1 MYNSIKPFIFAVMA
15 FLRKEI
21 KKGQTYLSICES
33 YRDKGG
39 NVQRRTLHNLGNVDR
54 YTPEALERMGHQ
66 LIELV
71 KGPAPTPKDIEEL
84 SRHNYG
90 FPLVIYR
97 LLCIYKLDTLM
108 HRLSR
113 KHKLGYSMLQ
123 HLLLMLC
130 DRFKDPLSKLGS
142 FNAQNDYIGVGE
154 PVDLHHLYRTLDHLA
169 INNQLIQTH
178 IYNQHSN
185 LFTYELDVVFYDV
198 TTFYFDSDVVVEAAL
213 RQKGFGKDGK
223 IGKTQILFSLLID
236 KNKVPIGFQIF
247 KGSQYEGHTFKDAI
261 KTLKKKYNI
270 KRIIVVADSGML
282 SGDNIDLFDKEQ
294 EADGYEY
301 IVGDRLKNLSEG
313 AITYLTDLKNYT
325 TIKIEKATGQQ
336 QTDKDEDIVLLYCTY
351 AYKGRTIICTWSQK
365 RAAKDKADREE
376 KIKKAQ
382 QMLKNPS
389 LIERKSKRYFIKSAD
404 DKKYEL
410 NQVQIEWQA
419 KFDGF
424 KAIATNAAD
433 VKPEIALEK
442 YKDLYKIEQSFRT
455 FKSYLETRPMFHWT
469 DKRIEGHLVLCYI
482 AFCLL
487 NYLQQ
492 KSSYS
497 EQTIRTAL
505 SKMELSKIVREK
517 EISWLRSAMTTE
529 GDKILKAINL
539 KQMPNVFSEV
549 AITHYIP
556 SNL

>member
-1 MYNSIKPFIFAVMA
+1 MA

-21 KKGQTYLSICES
+21 KKGNTYLSICES
-33 YRDKGG
+33 FRDQAG
-39 NVQRRTLHNLGNVDR
+39 NVQRRTLHNLGNMDR

-71 KGPAPTPKDIEEL
+71 KGPAPAPKDIEEL

-97 LLCIYKLDTLM
+97 ILCIYKLDVLM
-108 HRLSR
+108 RRFSR
-113 KHKLGYSMLQ
+113 KHNLGYSMLQ

-130 DRFKDPLSKLGS
+130 DRFNDPLSKLGS
-142 FNAQNDYIGVGE
+142 FNSQDDYIGVGE
-154 PVDLHHLYRTLDHLA
+154 PIALQHLYRTLDHLA
-169 INNQLIQTH
+169 INSQLIQTH

-198 TTFYFDSDVVVEAAL
+198 TTFYFDSDVVVEGAL

-282 SGDNIDLFDKEQ
+282 NGDNIDLFNKGG

-301 IVGDRLKNLSEG
+301 IVGDRLKNLPEE
-313 AITYLTDLKNYT
+313 TMNYLTNLKNYT
-325 TIKIEKATGQQ
+325 AIKIERKQAEEQTGN
-336 QTDKDEDIVLLYCTY
+336 DEDIFLLYCTY
-351 AYKGRTIICTWSQK
+351 SYKGRTIICTWSAK

-382 QMLKNPS
+382 KMLKKPA
-389 LIERKSKRYFIKSAD
+389 LIERKSKRYFIKSTD
-404 DKKYEL
+404 EKKYEL
-410 NQVQIEWQA
+410 DQTQIAWQA
-419 KFDGF
+419 RFDGF

-492 KSSYS
+492 KSNYS
-497 EQTIRTAL
+497 EHTIRTAL
-505 SKMELSKIVREK
+505 SKMELSKIRQEK
-517 EISWLRSAMTTE
+517 EISWLRSAMTPQGE
-529 GDKILKAINL
+529 QILKIINL
-539 KQMPNVFSEV
+539 KQLPGIISE
-549 AITHYIP
+549 ANITHYIP
-556 SNL
+556 SDL